1 MVLKSGETII
11 HVGNLTG
18 VTTYHQ
24 NEIKAYP
31 NPVAEQLFV
40 ESDEPGNIIIIDL
53 SGRILLQK
61 EMNGYKE
68 EIDVSDY
75 LPGTYFLK
83 FVSDEQKTT
92 AIFIKK

>member
-1 MVLKSGETII
+1 MILKSGEITI
-11 HVGNLTG
+11 HVENVTG

-40 ESDEPGNIIIIDL
+40 ESNESGNIIIVDL
-53 SGRILLQK
+53 SGRILFQK
-61 EMNGYKE
+61 EMNSYKE

-75 LPGTYFLK
+75 LPGTYFLR
-83 FVSDEQKTT
+83 FISDERKTT
-92 AIFIKK
+92 TIFIKK